1 LPASGKLGIGCVWIS
16 PGSKHPEQADL
27 HLYVT
32 TPDGQVIFDGNTG
45 AKSGARHYFRDV
57 RSAALAVDTNGV
69 SSKSWEF
76 VELRGMNEGDIG
88 NLRCAVNVFHGSGE
102 SICGLFQVVYGQK
115 KATQS
120 FSFDTPTGNR
130 GANREERPSPFWQ
143 DFDIKGLLHD
153 ATTAHR

>member
-1 LPASGKLGIGCVWIS
+1 M
-16 PGSKHPEQADL
+16 
-27 HLYVT
+27 T